1 MGNQVQVGPELV
13 RSNQVINPVM
23 GLWRRASEMEM
34 KSRVVQLGIDVSTW
48 SMVLFSDLDV
58 FKSRGIIR
66 IVSGIVVQV
75 EEASEI
81 KNTQV

>member
-1 MGNQVQVGPELV
+1 M
-13 RSNQVINPVM
+13 R
-23 GLWRRASEMEM
+23 GLWRKESEMVI
-34 KSRVVQLGIDVSTW
+34 KSRFVKLCIDVSTW

-81 KNTQV
+81 KNTQVCTVGA